1 MNNGAKII
9 TICNQK
15 GGVGK
20 TTTALNLGAALARL
34 GHKVLLIDLDSQQNL
49 TSTLARDEKISNN
62 INDLIY
68 LEVKGGDY
76 DPSEYVMRSESE
88 KLDYI
93 PASLM
98 LSTAITILAADS
110 DSQRVLSRILSHS
123 FFDGYDYIIF
133 DCKPTTDLLIINAIA
148 ASNGVIIPTDPSDY
162 AVEGCLE
169 MCSIIRQMKR
179 IYTTL
184 NVLGILL
191 TRADAR
197 RNISRDIEGELRTH
211 FKELIFSTVI
221 PELAEAANAA
231 REQRSSV
238 SAGKRIGSLYTEL
251 AKEVVSRG

>member
-49 TSTLARDEKISNN
+49 TSTLARDEKIRNN

-76 DPSEYVMRSESE
+76 DPSEYVMRSDSE

-98 LSTAITILAADS
+98 MKIHTALHRLLKSSCKARLST
-110 DSQRVLSRILSHS
+110 
-123 FFDGYDYIIF
+123 
-133 DCKPTTDLLIINAIA
+133 
-148 ASNGVIIPTDPSDY
+148 
-162 AVEGCLE
+162 
-169 MCSIIRQMKR
+169 
-179 IYTTL
+179 
-184 NVLGILL
+184 
-191 TRADAR
+191 
-197 RNISRDIEGELRTH
+197 
-211 FKELIFSTVI
+211 
-221 PELAEAANAA
+221 
-231 REQRSSV
+231 
-238 SAGKRIGSLYTEL
+238 
-251 AKEVVSRG
+251 